1 MPPSSDGNPPQQPM
15 PPGNAAPVPAAIE
28 DDDIPFTGEEDP
40 LAEVSTGAFAE
51 VVAEFS
57 RSEQRAKAAK

>member
-1 MPPSSDGNPPQQPM
+1 MPPSSDGKPPQRPM
-15 PPGNAAPVPAAIE
+15 PPGNAAPAAIE